1 MPGSFA
7 FGGTRTDM
15 SKRIARLNEQLKR
28 ELTDLIRTQVRDPRV
43 GLVTITGV
51 DVARDLGSARI
62 FVRELGGGDDL
73 DESLAGLEAAAPF
86 LRTALGRILR
96 VRRIPELRFQAD
108 RSFEGAR
115 RIEAVLAE
123 VLPEGEADDQGQD
136 QVEAETGEGSTET
149 ADAESETTLESE
161 RGTE

>member
-7 FGGTRTDM
+7 FDGTRTDM

-51 DVARDLGSARI
+51 EVARDLGSARI

-123 VLPEGEADDQGQD
+123 VLPEGEAE
-136 QVEAETGEGSTET
+136 VEVGAEAAEATDATT
-149 ADAESETTLESE
+149 DAAPDAE
-161 RGTE
+161 RDTE